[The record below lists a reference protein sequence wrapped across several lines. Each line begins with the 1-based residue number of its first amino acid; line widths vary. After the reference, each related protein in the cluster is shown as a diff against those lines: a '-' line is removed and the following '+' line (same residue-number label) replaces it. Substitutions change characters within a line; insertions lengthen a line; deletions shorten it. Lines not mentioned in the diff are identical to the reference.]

1 MSSIVITGGDGFV
14 GSHLARSFA
23 KQGIDVY
30 ALTVPDSPTA
40 VRIQSIPGITVLQR
54 NLADI
59 QTLSLELPQNPMAFI
74 HLAWDGVS
82 PKGRNGILS
91 QKKNIDLSLRA
102 TELAAKLGAKKFIF
116 PGSTME
122 YSCCTQPIN
131 SKSTPS
137 PQNAYG
143 AAKISARYMCE
154 IACKE
159 LHIPFVYVVITGIY
173 AADRRDNNVIYYV
186 ISELLN
192 KRRPMLTSLE
202 QIWDYVYIDDVV
214 RAFYLIAEKG
224 KPDAFYGIGHGDNW
238 ALSNYI
244 YQIRD
249 IIDPS
254 LPLGVGEIP
263 YASINM
269 PSSCVD
275 MTSLKNDT
283 GFVPQVPFEVG
294 IRKVI
299 ETMKKQQSER
309 MKGL

>member
-1 MSSIVITGGDGFV
+1 MRRVIITGGDGFV

-23 KQGIDVY
+23 EQGIEVY
-30 ALTVPDSPTA
+30 ALTVPNSPTVA
-40 VRIQSIPGITVLQR
+40 RIQNIRGIKVIQG
-54 NLADI
+54 NLMDI
-59 QTLSLELPQNPMAFI
+59 QALSLELPQEPMAFI

-82 PKGRNGILS
+82 PEDRNGILC
-91 QKKNIDLSLRA
+91 QKRNIDLSLQA

-122 YSCCTQPIN
+122 YSCCDQPIN
-131 SKSTPS
+131 ARSTPS

-154 IACKE
+154 VACKE
-159 LHIPFVYVVITGIY
+159 LLVPFVYVVITGIY

-192 KRRPMLTSLE
+192 GKCPRLTSLE

-214 RAFYLIAEKG
+214 RAFYLIVEKG
-224 KPDAFYGIGHGDNW
+224 KAGAFYGIGHGDNW

-263 YASINM
+263 YANTYI
-269 PSSCVD
+269 PCSCVD

-283 GFVPQVPFEVG
+283 GFVPHIPFEVG

-299 ETMKKQQSER
+299 ETMNK
-309 MKGL
+309 